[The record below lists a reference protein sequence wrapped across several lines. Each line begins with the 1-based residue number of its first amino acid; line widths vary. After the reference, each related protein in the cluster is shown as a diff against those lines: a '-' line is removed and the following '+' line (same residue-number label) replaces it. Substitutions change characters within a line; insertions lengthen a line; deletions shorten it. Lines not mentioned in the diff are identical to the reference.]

1 MHLDGAPIWPPN
13 YKVPQKPTLAKN
25 GDENVIDLRR
35 YSLIYPSFAIEGEN
49 SEILHKFNSSNYV
62 TGVA

>member
-1 MHLDGAPIWPPN
+1 MCTVLTTN
-13 YKVPQKPTLAKN
+13 YKVPQTEPTLAKTS
-25 GDENVIDLRR
+25 DENVIDLHR